1 MTPRQTPRF
10 SDIPV
15 MLGQLKPTEP
25 VYCVHPNIYK
35 RVAGFFKER
44 FPGRVLY
51 AVKANDDPEVLLS
64 LMAGGI
70 EHFDC
75 ASLTEI
81 KLIRSLSKTAKC
93 YFMVPLWLAHTAT
106 QAQSDYGVRHFV
118 VDHLNALEV
127 LKQQIDPTQAVIFA
141 RMAVHHDSAAQ
152 DLSAKFGAPHELIPE
167 LVNAI
172 AQTGAEPALCF
183 NVGSGVKNPEAY
195 LQGLSLAHGVLQ
207 KLEHKIRLIDIGGGF
222 PFQYPEFDV
231 PPLEDYLEKVSTS
244 IEQLKLGHEREL
256 MVEPGRSMAAE
267 GVSAVSQ
274 VLLRKDNKLYLNDGL
289 YGIFWELR
297 FHEHDQYPAKAYRNG
312 ELLDTDVT
320 DFWLYGP
327 TCDSSDCLPR
337 PFPLPK
343 DIRTGDHIVV
353 SHIGAYSLAGR
364 TKFNGHFSDQ
374 IVLIDRP

>member
-1 MTPRQTPRF
+1 MSTRPTPQFT
-10 SDIPV
+10 DIPT
-15 MLGQLKPTEP
+15 LLRQLNPTEP

-35 RVAGFFKER
+35 KVAQFFTER

-81 KLIRSLSKTAKC
+81 KLVRSLSDTAKC
-93 YFMVPLWLAHTAT
+93 YFMVPLWLGHTAA
-106 QAQSDYGVRHFV
+106 QAQSDFGVRHFV
-118 VDHLNALEV
+118 VDHPNALEI
-127 LKQQIDPTQAVIFA
+127 LQQQIDPSKAVIFA

-152 DLSAKFGAPHELIPE
+152 DLSAKFGAPPETIPS
-167 LVNAI
+167 LVNSI
-172 AQTGAEPALCF
+172 AQWGAEPALCF

-195 LQGLSLAHGVLQ
+195 LQGLKLAHEVIQ

-222 PFQYPEFDV
+222 PFQYPKFDV
-231 PPLEDYLEKVSTS
+231 PPLEDYLGQVANS
-244 IEQLKLGHEREL
+244 IEQLQLGTDREL

-267 GVSAVSQ
+267 GVTAISQ
-274 VLLRKDNKLYLNDGL
+274 VLLRKDDKLYLNDGL

-297 FHEHDQYPAKAYRNG
+297 FHEHEQYPVQAYRNG
-312 ELLDTDVT
+312 ELLNNDLR

-327 TCDSSDCLPR
+327 TCDSSDCLPS
-337 PFPLPK
+337 PFPLPH
-343 DIRTGDHIVV
+343 DIQPGDHIAV

-374 IVLIDRP
+374 IVLIDTP